1 MKIYTDEEITRKL
14 KKKNLIKKIMNFIIY
29 PIFSVL
35 LIFCISIVLQIIK
48 NPEETPDL
56 FGYKFFNVVS
66 GSMNPQLEIGDI
78 VFSKEIEEKHI
89 KKGDIITFKQKNAII
104 THRVEDIIIENEKI
118 YYQTKGDNNNSKDES
133 LVQYKDIEGIYVFKI
148 PKIGIFINKIQNTTI
163 MFIVIIV
170 LYIIYKIMKEK
181 DDRKNARHEKR
192 KELEKNKNKK

>member
-192 KELEKNKNKK
+192 KELEKNKK